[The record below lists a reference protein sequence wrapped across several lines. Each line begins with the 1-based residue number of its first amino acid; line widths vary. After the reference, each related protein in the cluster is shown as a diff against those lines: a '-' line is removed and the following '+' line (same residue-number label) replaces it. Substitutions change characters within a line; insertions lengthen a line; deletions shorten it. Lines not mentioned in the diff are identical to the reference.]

1 MSLSL
6 ATSQLARPLDTDPPF
21 EALRGFSRWLTH
33 PIHLIPRPM
42 TTPFKKRYLFY
53 ALLMLL
59 APMILN
65 LLAELVLDAVFW
77 LFCCGVLL
85 FCLVKTAYQKVT
97 R

>member
-1 MSLSL
+1 
-6 ATSQLARPLDTDPPF
+6 
-21 EALRGFSRWLTH
+21 
-33 PIHLIPRPM
+33 M
-42 TTPFKKRYLFY
+42 TTPFKKRYLLY

-85 FCLVKTAYQKVT
+85 FCLAKTAYQKVAK
-97 R
+97 